1 MLDLRIRGG
10 LLVDG
15 SGTPGRP
22 ADVGVRDGR
31 VVALDADAAAEP
43 ARSTVDADGLVV
55 APGFVDIHTHQDAQL
70 FWDPAC
76 TPSPLY
82 GCTTVVA
89 GNCGFSIAP
98 LAASEAE
105 YVMRMLARVEGIPLA
120 TLEAGV
126 PWSWTS
132 FGDYLAAVEAVE
144 PAVNAGF
151 MVGHSA
157 IRRAVMGAGAHGPAS
172 PDEIA
177 AMRALLAES
186 LASGGFGFSSS
197 WAATHCD
204 GDGAPVPSRA
214 ATSDE
219 LVALCEVVAGA
230 PGTQVE
236 FIPTN
241 DAFGDE
247 HVTTMARMSLAA
259 HRPVN
264 WNVLI
269 PRGNEPAVT
278 AGKLAASDAA
288 AAMGAR
294 VMALSY
300 PDVIRSRA
308 TFQGAL
314 FDRLP
319 AWAPVMTLPLADK
332 LRALADPDV
341 RARLYAGSRSDGAG
355 NFRDTAANWDAHVL
369 AETSS
374 ERYQRFVGQ
383 SFAAIGAALGRS
395 SFDALL
401 DVVVADRLRTAF
413 LPPAPADDEASWAI
427 RERTWT
433 DPRVVLGAS
442 DAGAH
447 LDLIW
452 TYDWAC
458 AFLARVRERRAMPI
472 ETAVRRLGRDQ
483 ADLYGLP
490 DRGRVEVG
498 AAADLVL
505 FDPDAVGPGTPV
517 WRDDLPGGAGRLT
530 GEPTGIAAV
539 YVNGTAVVRDNAL
552 TGARPGRVLRSGRD
566 TVTVA
571 V

>member
-10 LLVDG
+10 VLVDG
-15 SGTPGRP
+15 SGGPARR
-22 ADVGVRDGR
+22 ADVGIRDGR

-43 ARSTVDADGLVV
+43 ARATVDADGLVV

-98 LAASEAE
+98 LEAAEAE

-126 PWSWTS
+126 PWNWKS

-157 IRRAVMGAGAHGPAS
+157 IRRAVMGGAAHGPAS
-172 PDEIA
+172 PDQVA

-186 LASGGFGFSSS
+186 LQAGGFGFSSS

-204 GDGAPVPSRA
+204 GAGAPVPSRA

-259 HRPVN
+259 RRPVN

-319 AWAPVMTLPLADK
+319 EWAPVMTQPVDDK

-341 RARLYAGSRSDGAG
+341 RARLLAGSRSEGAG
-355 NFRDTAANWDAHVL
+355 SFRDTAANWDAHVL
-369 AETSS
+369 AETATD
-374 ERYQRFVGQ
+374 RYRPFVGQ

-395 SFDALL
+395 AFDALL
-401 DVVVADRLRTAF
+401 DIVVADRLRTAF

-458 AFLARVRERRAMPI
+458 AFLARVRERRALPL

-490 DRGRVEVG
+490 DRGRIEVG

-505 FDPDAVGPGTPV
+505 FDAETVGPGGPV